1 MYSTLTIAK
10 NSKLTGKIVGTHQ
23 LLDQSAR
30 KALTKLLPRGKYFPS
45 QKEILHFEGM
55 RGPDGLKR
63 KSPDVDDPTHI
74 FADDHGA
81 TLLADIDA
89 HYHNLVQALH
99 SQNQTRAAFEAA
111 WLAHKVTD
119 ALTPAHHFPLT
130 LAKDELMT
138 KKELV
143 KVFGEPIKGLV
154 RGRNPVETMRNNWL
168 YWGVGGYFTK
178 HIVYEYGVALIATA
192 MPRRRLQPRI
202 TPDDLQELD
211 SIRLVHAAIARIQP
225 AKTYDTFRSQ
235 GWTTELAF
243 STRDLLLPEIVKTIT
258 LIWYAAARE
267 AYHLR
272 PRPAKSPKPA
282 KSKPPKP
289 TKSPKL
295 PKPTKSPKPPKP
307 ASPTKPPKPA
317 KQPKPTSPHAR

>member
-30 KALTKLLPRGKYFPS
+30 RALTKLLPRGKYFPS
-45 QKEILHFEGM
+45 SKEILHFEGM

-63 KSPDVDDPTHI
+63 KSPDIDDPTHI
-74 FADDHGA
+74 FADDQGA

-89 HYHNLVQALH
+89 HYHNLVQALR

-119 ALTPAHHFPLT
+119 SLTPAHHFPLT

-154 RGRNPVETMRNNWL
+154 RGRNPIETMRNNWL

-178 HIVYEYGVALIATA
+178 HIVYEYGVALLATA

-202 TPDDLQELD
+202 TPEDLQSLTD
-211 SIRLVHAAIARIQP
+211 SDPARLVHAAIARIQP
-225 AKTYDTFRSQ
+225 AKTYAAFRAQ

-243 STRDLLLPEIVKTIT
+243 STRDFLLPEIVKTIT
-258 LIWYAAARE
+258 LAWYSAARE
-267 AYHLR
+267 TYNLR
-272 PRPAKSPKPA
+272 PRPPKPKSAKSPKPTQS
-282 KSKPPKP
+282 KSADPPKP
-289 TKSPKL
+289 PRSKSQL
-295 PKPTKSPKPPKP
+295 RPT
-307 ASPTKPPKPA
+307 
-317 KQPKPTSPHAR
+317 QPNSTSPHAR